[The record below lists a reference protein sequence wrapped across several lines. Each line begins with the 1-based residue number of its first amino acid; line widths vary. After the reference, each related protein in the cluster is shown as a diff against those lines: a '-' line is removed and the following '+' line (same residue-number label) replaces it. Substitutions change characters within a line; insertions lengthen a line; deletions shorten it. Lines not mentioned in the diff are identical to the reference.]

1 MTAGAFAQQQALSN
15 HNYLRKSL
23 ISPAQ
28 ISFDNKL
35 DMFLA
40 SQVQRMAFDGR
51 SVLNQAQFNGL
62 LNSKSAYGIN
72 LLNQQEGIWR
82 NTSLQF
88 DYAQLYKISEA
99 NSLRLGLSAYYL
111 GSRLDQP
118 SIFASDDNDPLLDS
132 DVLSGSSYGFNFG
145 ALYLMGRHRIG
156 FSIPNIWSNTL
167 SYLGGEVDYNLNRVF
182 QASYATNLAIN
193 FNADLEPVV
202 IARKNAAGPFQ
213 LDIGLLVHYKEK
225 IKVGGFYRN
234 SRTLGTIVSYELND
248 MYIFNYSY
256 SNARNTIMQANH
268 EFSVNM
274 NIGNFR
280 KKNGSNHDE
289 IQKRLISK
297 IYHLENGLQKSKYD
311 LDTVKITLDSI
322 KAARALANE
331 KIEQLNQRI
340 SQLISEDVSLQ
351 NVAPEIKADINSHN
365 IKAIEEF
372 VASAEKEAENSIE
385 NEAENEVENSIENAT
400 ERILKSGYAIVFES
414 FISKERA
421 ELARDS
427 WQKKTNLELRLII
440 SENNQWHYVC
450 SPKYTDLDEA
460 RYDIEKIKSELEVKG
475 VWLFGIK

>member
-1 MTAGAFAQQQALSN
+1 MTAGVYAQQQALSN

-62 LNSKSAYGIN
+62 LNSKSAYGIG
-72 LLNQQEGIWR
+72 LFNQQEGIWR

-88 DYAQLYKISEA
+88 DYAQLYKMSES
-99 NSLRLGLSAYYL
+99 NSLRLGVSAYYL
-111 GSRLDQP
+111 GSRLDQ
-118 SIFASDDNDPLLDS
+118 SSVFASDDNDPLLDS
-132 DVLSGSSYGFNFG
+132 DVLNGSSYGFNFG
-145 ALYLMGRHRIG
+145 ALYLMGKHRIG

-167 SYLGGEVDYNLNRVF
+167 TYLGGEVDYNLNRVF
-182 QASYATNLAIN
+182 QASYATNLAVN
-193 FNADLEPVV
+193 FNTDIEPVI
-202 IARKNAAGPFQ
+202 IARKNAVGPFQ
-213 LDIGLLVHYKEK
+213 LDIGLLVHYKEN

-234 SRTLGTIVSYELND
+234 SRTLGTILSYDLNEL
-248 MYIFNYSY
+248 YTFNYSY

-268 EFSVNM
+268 EFSVNL

-331 KIEQLNQRI
+331 KIEELNQRI
-340 SQLISEDVSLQ
+340 SQMINNDVGLQ
-351 NVAPEIKADINSHN
+351 NVAPEIKEDIKSHN
-365 IKAIEEF
+365 IKAIEEV
-372 VASAEKEAENSIE
+372 VANAEKQAENAAGNS
-385 NEAENEVENSIENAT
+385 VENAA

-421 ELARDS
+421 ELAKDS
-427 WQKKTNLELRLII
+427 WQKKTNLELSLIT
-440 SENNQWHYVC
+440 SDNKQWYYVC

-460 RYDIEKIKSELEVKG
+460 RYDLEKIKSELEVKG
-475 VWLFGIK
+475 IWLFGLK

>member
-1 MTAGAFAQQQALSN
+1 MTAGVYAQQQALSN

-62 LNSKSAYGIN
+62 LNSKSAYGIG
-72 LLNQQEGIWR
+72 LFNQQEGIWR

-88 DYAQLYKISEA
+88 DYAQLYKMSES
-99 NSLRLGLSAYYL
+99 NSLRLGVSAYYL
-111 GSRLDQP
+111 GSRLDQ
-118 SIFASDDNDPLLDS
+118 SSVFASDDNDPLLDS
-132 DVLSGSSYGFNFG
+132 DVLNGSSYGFNFG
-145 ALYLMGRHRIG
+145 ALYLMGKHRIG

-167 SYLGGEVDYNLNRVF
+167 TYLGGEVDYNLNRVF
-182 QASYATNLAIN
+182 QASYATNLAVN
-193 FNADLEPVV
+193 FNTDIEPVI
-202 IARKNAAGPFQ
+202 IARKNAVGPFQ

-234 SRTLGTIVSYELND
+234 SRTLGTILSYDLNEL
-248 MYIFNYSY
+248 YTFNYSY

-268 EFSVNM
+268 EFSVNL

-331 KIEQLNQRI
+331 KIEELNQRI
-340 SQLISEDVSLQ
+340 SQMINNDVGLQ
-351 NVAPEIKADINSHN
+351 NVAPEIKEDIKSHN
-365 IKAIEEF
+365 IKAIEEV
-372 VASAEKEAENSIE
+372 VASAEKQAEN
-385 NEAENEVENSIENAT
+385 AA

-414 FISKERA
+414 FISKELA
-421 ELARDS
+421 ESAKDS
-427 WQKKTNLELRLII
+427 WQKKTNLEISLII
-440 SENNQWHYVC
+440 SDNKQWYYVC

-460 RYDIEKIKSELEVKG
+460 RYDLEKIKSELEVKG
-475 VWLFGIK
+475 IWLFGLK